1 MSGGGGSRLT
11 YQPALDGLRAAA
23 VIAVLLF
30 HSGFGWAKGG
40 YLGVSVFFTLSGY
53 LITTLLVAEQ
63 HAQRRVDLRAFWGRR
78 LRRLMPASLACL
90 LLVAVMDATRLIPH
104 RSATRGDL
112 LGALADVANWRFYVT
127 GQSYGQLFRV
137 PSPVQHFWS
146 LAIEEQFYLLLPI
159 VVWFVLTRLRW
170 SLGRLIALIAAL
182 FVATTAAGVLAGRHD
197 ADLAYYATFARAPE
211 LLAGVLLAL
220 LVARR
225 AQARPIDAGARTGAG
240 AAAVGVAVAGSA
252 VRRARWA
259 TLLAAAGPIAFVV
272 AAWLCATVAEQDQ
285 RLSRGGFA
293 AFSLLSVV
301 IVASLGQAGPLRW
314 LLSRGPLAY
323 IGRLSYGIYL
333 YHWPIFLWLTPART
347 SLGPWPLLGL
357 QVAVTMAVALVSFYA
372 LERPVRIG
380 RVVRG
385 RRAWVV
391 APIAMVTCAVAIAPL
406 TAAASGSRF
415 TYAPLSA
422 GVAPAQGAGVTVPPA
437 TFAPGSTVASSTST
451 QSVGASAGATTV
463 ALPPPSTT
471 IASATTVD
479 QRPVKILVAGDSTAG
494 AMVGPLDAWG
504 SAHAE
509 PPVVPAWT
517 IGCSFVR
524 TGRDKLGPKPRDI
537 ESACGAGQR
546 GVLDIAA
553 TSAAD
558 VVVIFDGPWEVTDR
572 QLPGD
577 IWRVPG
583 DPIYDDQLRQA
594 LVNATASFLAHVPK
608 VVWTTSPHIHPA
620 WGANGTDPA
629 WDPARMDRL
638 NAIIRE
644 VVAQFPGQVAL
655 IDYAAWLDGG
665 PYANDQSFRTDGVHV
680 NDASGRVV
688 ADWLAPQVVQLAQ
701 AG

>member
-1 MSGGGGSRLT
+1 
-11 YQPALDGLRAAA
+11 
-23 VIAVLLF
+23 
-30 HSGFGWAKGG
+30 
-40 YLGVSVFFTLSGY
+40 
-53 LITTLLVAEQ
+53 
-63 HAQRRVDLRAFWGRR
+63 
-78 LRRLMPASLACL
+78 
-90 LLVAVMDATRLIPH
+90 
-104 RSATRGDL
+104 
-112 LGALADVANWRFYVT
+112 
-127 GQSYGQLFRV
+127 
-137 PSPVQHFWS
+137 
-146 LAIEEQFYLLLPI
+146 
-159 VVWFVLTRLRW
+159 LRW
-170 SLGRLIALIAAL
+170 SLGRLTVVIATL
-182 FVATTAAGVLAGRHD
+182 FATTTAAGVLSGRHD
-197 ADLAYYATFARAPE
+197 ADLAYYGTFARAPE

-220 LVARR
+220 VVARR
-225 AQARPIDAGARTGAG
+225 RRALTDAGAPASGAG
-240 AAAVGVAVAGSA
+240 
-252 VRRARWA
+252 WA
-259 TLLAAAGPIAFVV
+259 TVLAISGPIAFVV
-272 AAWLCATVAEQDQ
+272 AGWLCATVAEQDQ

-301 IVASLGQAGPLRW
+301 IVASLGHAGPLRA
-314 LLSRGPLAY
+314 LLSQGPLAY

-333 YHWPIFLWLTPART
+333 YHWPIFLWLTAART
-347 SLGPWPLLGL
+347 GLAAWPLFATRI
-357 QVAVTMAVALVSFYA
+357 AVTMGVAVVSFYA

-385 RRAWVV
+385 RRAWVI
-391 APIAMVTCAVAIAPL
+391 APLAMVTCAVAIAPL

-415 TYAPLSA
+415 TYAPVSA
-422 GVAPAQGAGVTVPPA
+422 GVAPAQGAAAVTVPPA
-437 TFAPGSTVASSTST
+437 TFAPDTVVASATS
-451 QSVGASAGATTV
+451 VPLAGADAGTTTV
-463 ALPPPSTT
+463 APAQAAPSV
-471 IASATTVD
+471 AVATSVD
-479 QRPVKILVAGDSTAG
+479 LRPVKILVAGDSTAG
-494 AMVGPLDAWG
+494 AMVDPLDAWG
-504 SAHAE
+504 SAHDE

-524 TGRDKLGPKPRDI
+524 TGRDKLGAKPRDI

-553 TSAAD
+553 TSGAD

-594 LVNATASFLAHVPK
+594 LVNATASFLTHVPK

-655 IDYAAWLDGG
+655 VDYAAWLDGG

-688 ADWLAPQVVQLAQ
+688 ADWLAPQLVQLAH